1 MEQEKEPNRY
11 EELADKWLK
20 GTITPEEALE
30 YANWYNQ
37 DDGQPVEVP
46 VSFVQSREAHEAR
59 ILRHVEN
66 RITPKVTV
74 YRPFFRVAAAAA
86 VLLLMAGGLWLYESR
101 KPEVGSRESASAM
114 PRKDVLP
121 GHNGAVLT
129 LSNGQKIVL
138 DSAGNG
144 QLAKDANV
152 AVIKKDGEIIYRGKT
167 DEIVYNTISTAK
179 GRQWQL
185 TLPDGTKVWLNAASS
200 IRYPLSFTGSERMVE
215 ITGEAYFEVVHNAK
229 MPFRVHINT
238 PSGDGGIIEDIGT
251 HFNVNAYS
259 DEANIKTTLLE
270 GSVKVSTGHHSS
282 LVNPNSSLTLLPGQ
296 QAQVNA
302 KTQSVKLV
310 KDADVMQAVAWK
322 NGVFAF
328 TDANLPAVMRQLA
341 RWYNVEVE
349 YAGAIPTGEFNGKI
363 GKNLTLAQVLKGLT
377 STRVNFRIENSNKI
391 IILP

>member
-37 DDGQPVEVP
+37 DDRQPVEVP
-46 VSFVQSREAHEAR
+46 VSFVQSRDAHEAR
-59 ILRHVEN
+59 ILRHIES
-66 RITPKVTV
+66 RITPVVTI
-74 YRPFFRVAAAAA
+74 YRYFFRVAAAAA
-86 VLLLMAGGLWLYESR
+86 VLLLMVGGFWLYESR
-101 KPEVGSRESASAM
+101 KPEMGSRESASAM

-167 DEIVYNTISTAK
+167 NEIVYNTISTAK

-200 IRYPLSFTGSERMVE
+200 IQYPLSFTGSERKVE

-229 MPFRVHINT
+229 MPFRVYINT

-259 DEANIKTTLLE
+259 DESNIKTTLLE
-270 GSVKVSTGHHSS
+270 GSVRVSTGHHSS
-282 LVNPNSSLTLLPGQ
+282 LVNPNSSLTLLPGE

-302 KTQSVKLV
+302 KAKSVKLV

-328 TDANLPAVMRQLA
+328 TDANLPAVMRQLS

-349 YAGAIPTGEFNGKI
+349 YAGAIPSGEFSGKI